1 MYSRDKLKARR
12 NAAQR
17 ERDSFQPLLDE
28 AYQYAIPYRKS
39 LRRSSSGEKRVN
51 QAFDHTAVESAF
63 RFAGKLQ
70 QDLMPAGQQ
79 NFELAPGPLVT
90 AQQDIEQL
98 RLALA
103 PISQIVQAFFE
114 DGDWDLAFH
123 EMAIDLSAGTGAILM
138 NSTSDPERL
147 WEPISVSID
156 ELLLEAGPNGRIN
169 GVFWDRKAPL
179 RVIFETWPE
188 GKFSQELQDL
198 YKTKPETE
206 IEFRL
211 DTVFVPP
218 ANGRKGIWKMCVW
231 CEKQEALIYD
241 SQSRTCPW
249 LVPRYFRVPGESYGR
264 GLVMLA
270 MPTIKTLNTAA
281 RLQLQAAA
289 IAMLGI
295 YTAVDD
301 GVFNPDLSPVEPGA
315 FWKVAR
321 NGGTLG
327 PSIQKFQDPRL
338 DLTGLVLQ
346 DLRGGVKNTMMD
358 GDLPLNGE
366 AVKSPT
372 EILERV
378 KKLSSDHV
386 GAFGRLVK
394 EIIVPAVK
402 RALEIAYDKGLV
414 KSDLPIDQLLVK
426 VTVKSPMALARQAR
440 QVDNLINWLQ
450 LVLGIES
457 AKQAAP
463 GVSRIAETDLIL
475 SEAGTSMG
483 VPPRYIVP
491 TGRREA
497 IDKDT
502 ANQIAQAQIA
512 LMAKAAGG
520 GGAA

>member
-1 MYSRDKLKARR
+1 MYSRDKLKSRR

-17 ERDSFQPLLDE
+17 ERDAFQPLLDE

-70 QDLMPAGQQ
+70 QDLMPAGQK

-90 AQQDIEQL
+90 NQEDIEQL
-98 RLALA
+98 RAALA
-103 PISQIVQAFFE
+103 PISNLAQAYFE

-123 EMAIDLSAGTGAILM
+123 EMAIDLSAGTGALLM
-138 NSTSDPERL
+138 NTTSDPERL
-147 WEPISVSID
+147 WEPIAVSID
-156 ELLLEAGPNGRIN
+156 EILIECGPNGRVS

-179 RVIFETWPE
+179 RVLFETWPE
-188 GKFSQELQDL
+188 GKFGQELVEL
-198 YKTKPETE
+198 HRSKPETE

-218 ANGRKGIWKMCVW
+218 AKGRKGYWKMCVW
-231 CEKQEALIYD
+231 CEKQEALIYE
-241 SQSRTCPW
+241 SQRRTCPW

-301 GVFNPDLSPVEPGA
+301 GVFNPDLSPVEPGV

-358 GDLPLNGE
+358 GDLPLSGE

-394 EIIVPAVK
+394 EINVPVVK
-402 RALEIAYDKGLV
+402 WILEDAYNRGLI
-414 KSDLPIDQLLVK
+414 KSDLTIDQLLVK
-426 VTVKSPMALARQAR
+426 VQVKSPMAIARQAR
-440 QVDNLINWLQ
+440 QVDSLINWLQ

-463 GVSRIAETDLIL
+463 SVGRIAETDLIL
-475 SEAGTSMG
+475 SDAGVSMG
-483 VPPRYIVP
+483 VPPQYIVP
-491 TGRREA
+491 TDRREK

-502 ANQIAQAQIA
+502 ATQIAQGQLAM
-512 LMAKAAGG
+512 MAKAAGG
-520 GGAA
+520 GGQ